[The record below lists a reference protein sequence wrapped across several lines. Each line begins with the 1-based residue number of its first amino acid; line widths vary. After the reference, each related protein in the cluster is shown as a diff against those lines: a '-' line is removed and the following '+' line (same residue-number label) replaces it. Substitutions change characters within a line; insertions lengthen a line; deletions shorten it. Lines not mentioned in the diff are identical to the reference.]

1 MIPFHRPQLGLY
13 MAAATLFLAAP
24 PAAHAQN
31 AADAGRIIAQEA
43 AAYFGGLCVATR
55 GDPGKINATLEA
67 QNLKGMQ
74 LSDEGVAAMLGG
86 DPGDLGW
93 LVQTNRE
100 VGVKLHVK
108 PPTTCEISTIDL
120 DDAALQETI
129 ETVLETLSQREGF
142 TYEKGM
148 DDRRET
154 NGGEQHVLGYWIRWS
169 EGANGKVVVS
179 HIEGD
184 GNDIPRQAQLTLT
197 LEERS

>member
-1 MIPFHRPQLGLY
+1 MTLFPRPRFGLY
-13 MAAATLFLAAP
+13 VFAAAMAATA
-24 PAAHAQN
+24 N
-31 AADAGRIIAQEA
+31 AATAQDPGEPGRIIAEEA
-43 AAYFGGLCVATR
+43 AAYFGGLCIATR
-55 GDPGKINATLEA
+55 GDPDKINATLEA

-86 DPGDLGW
+86 APGDLGW

-120 DDAALQETI
+120 DDAVLQETI

-142 TYEKGM
+142 TVEKGM